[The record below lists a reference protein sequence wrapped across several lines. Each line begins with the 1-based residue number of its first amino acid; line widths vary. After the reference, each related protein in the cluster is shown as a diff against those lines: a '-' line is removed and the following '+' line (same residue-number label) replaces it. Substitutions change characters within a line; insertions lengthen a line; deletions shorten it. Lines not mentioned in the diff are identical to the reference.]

1 MTQHFHDCKNIGIM
15 DLSLNIPREANYR
28 RFIHLDGNIET
39 KPTDEEIF
47 KALIQEL
54 LGGDNIS

>member
-1 MTQHFHDCKNIGIM
+1 M